1 MYTDTRYLFTRM
13 PYWSP
18 VVSRSFRCESRS
30 HTGIRRFDGRTTKR
44 GQVRPTTATFSFYA
58 NFVNTLF
65 SRLSYFADMPF
76 YICTVLSRC
85 RTGRWTENE
94 IFPAKGDNRETVYC
108 SCYYVKTYRSI
119 SESLMN
125 LMMITRMVRTWAR
138 IYYYSTIKKKKILG
152 PWSKNNLEIF
162 YIFVR
167 TLFAILHLRLTYDKY
182 IYIYI

>member
-30 HTGIRRFDGRTTKR
+30 HTGIRRFDDRTTKR

-138 IYYYSTIKKKKILG
+138 IYYYSTIKKKKFLDHDRRI
-152 PWSKNNLEIF
+152 I
-162 YIFVR
+162 
-167 TLFAILHLRLTYDKY
+167 
-182 IYIYI
+182 

>member
-1 MYTDTRYLFTRM
+1 MVTL
-13 PYWSP
+13 
-18 VVSRSFRCESRS
+18 VSRSFRCESRS

-85 RTGRWTENE
+85 RAGRWTENE

-125 LMMITRMVRTWAR
+125 LMMITRGWYVRELAYIIIHR
-138 IYYYSTIKKKKILG
+138 LKKTLG

-162 YIFVR
+162 Y
-167 TLFAILHLRLTYDKY
+167 TY
-182 IYIYI
+182 IICVLSTPHVP